1 MMRAR
6 AVASLAG
13 LLLAC
18 ASTHAQFAV
27 SPIRLELGANARSGA
42 IAVRNESKEAITFQ
56 VQSLAWTQDAEGKD
70 HYEESKDLVF
80 FPKLLTVE
88 PGQEALVRVGTKTP
102 LVPSEKTYRLFIE
115 QLPAPAQ
122 TDGKAGGSRGT
133 AQVNVL
139 IRFGAPIFV
148 GPVTPQDSAQF
159 TALQLSKGTLTLG
172 VKNTGNRHQMVQ
184 GIEIKGTD
192 AQGNEV
198 YALTLA
204 DRYLL
209 AGTAKSYTT
218 AIPPAQCN
226 RIAGLT
232 VELKTDKLGLKN
244 RLDVTRAM
252 CS

>member
-1 MMRAR
+1 MRAR
-6 AVASLAG
+6 AVAALAG
-13 LLLAC
+13 LVFAC
-18 ASTHAQFAV
+18 APSQAQFAV
-27 SPIRLELGANARSGA
+27 SPIRLELGTNARSGA
-42 IAVRNESKEAITFQ
+42 IAVRNEGKEAITFQ
-56 VQSLAWTQDAEGKD
+56 VQSLAWTQDSEGKD
-70 HYEESKDLVF
+70 RYEDSKDLVF
-80 FPKLLTVE
+80 FPKLMTVE
-88 PGQEALVRVGTKTP
+88 PGQEGLIRIGTKTP
-102 LVPSEKTYRLFIE
+102 AVPSEKTYRLFIE
-115 QLPAPAQ
+115 QLPAAAQADAKPA
-122 TDGKAGGSRGT
+122 GPRGS

-159 TALQLSKGTLTLG
+159 TAMSLSKGTLTLG
-172 VKNTGNRHQMVQ
+172 IRNTGNRHQLVQ

-198 YALTLA
+198 YSLTLA

-209 AGTAKSYTT
+209 AGTAKNYTA
-218 AIPPAQCN
+218 AIPPAECN